1 MPRPNPP
8 RKRPRRRP
16 PTNQRAARA
25 DAALT
30 KQTADSAQSQR
41 TPASKALT
49 TKTAAAEAPA
59 PDELWSRRSYA
70 ILLGVMA
77 AAQVLIGILLFTFS
91 SGQKDLLSLF
101 AAILGLNL
109 VSVLAAALLAA
120 PLAKRLAGELRSLR
134 IIETLGVGMVLYFI
148 YIVLS
153 FIAGAALTAF
163 IPAAPGTGSSNC
175 GTTSTVITPVPQ
187 TAAGSPRPSGTPCP
201 SPSASAAPTPT
212 AHASASPS
220 ASASAT
226 VTTSATAASVTV
238 VYAAIAVI
246 DVLAFVGT
254 VYLYPPIYK
263 RLRVRPPPR
272 TPPAKG
278 DKDTTSAKARPS
290 TRRSAKPPAEPEEP
304 MESSDSDESADAAG
318 PDETGDSSSSTDT
331 KASS

>member
-16 PTNQRAARA
+16 PANQRAARA

-41 TPASKALT
+41 TPTGKSLT
-49 TKTAAAEAPA
+49 TKAATVETPA
-59 PDELWSRRSYA
+59 PDEMWSRHSYA
-70 ILLGVMA
+70 ILLAVMA
-77 AAQVLIGILLFTFS
+77 AAQALIGILLFVFS

-109 VSVLAAALLAA
+109 VSVLAASLLAA
-120 PLAKRLAGELRSLR
+120 PVAKRLAGEQRSLR

-163 IPAAPGTGSSNC
+163 IPAPPGTGSTNC
-175 GTTSTVITPVPQ
+175 GTASTVITPVPQ
-187 TAAGSPRPSGTPCP
+187 SPTASPRPSGTPCP
-201 SPSASAAPTPT
+201 SPSPSAEPTPT
-212 AHASASPS
+212 AHAAASPS

-226 VTTSATAASVTV
+226 ATTGGTAASVTV
-238 VYAAIAVI
+238 VYAAIAAI

-272 TPPAKG
+272 TPPARG
-278 DKDTTSAKARPS
+278 GTSAADAKASRTS
-290 TRRSAKPPAEPEEP
+290 TRRSAKPEPEPEETEEP
-304 MESSDSDESADAAG
+304 SDSEEGVDSNGSDENTA
-318 PDETGDSSSSTDT
+318 TDT
-331 KASS
+331 KAQQ

>member
-16 PTNQRAARA
+16 PANQRAARA

-41 TPASKALT
+41 TSSGKSLT
-49 TKTAAAEAPA
+49 ARAAVVDAPA
-59 PDELWSRRSYA
+59 PDEMWSRRSYA
-70 ILLGVMA
+70 ILLAVMA
-77 AAQVLIGILLFTFS
+77 AAQVLIGILLFVFS
-91 SGQKDLLSLF
+91 SGQKDFLSLS
-101 AAILGLNL
+101 AAILSLNL
-109 VSVLAAALLAA
+109 VSVLAASLLAA

-163 IPAAPGTGSSNC
+163 IPAPPSAGGTNC
-175 GTTSTVITPVPQ
+175 GTASTVITPLPQ
-187 TAAGSPRPSGTPCP
+187 SATASPRPSGTPCP
-201 SPSASAAPTPT
+201 SPSPGASPTPSPRP
-212 AHASASPS
+212 SASPS

-226 VTTSATAASVTV
+226 ATTGGTAASVSV
-238 VYAAIAVI
+238 VYAAIATI

-278 DKDTTSAKARPS
+278 GGSSAEAKASRSS
-290 TRRSAKPPAEPEEP
+290 TRRSAKPAPEPEEGP
-304 MESSDSDESADAAG
+304 SDSDESAGTNGA
-318 PDETGDSSSSTDT
+318 DEKGDSKPASDT
-331 KASS
+331 KTPQ